1 MHIFKIEEGRLR
13 FFDNT
18 KNINDSGFPPFGKI
32 FPSMSKDLVEGI
44 EATIIYEL
52 SGYSFDEF
60 INIVRRSDFAVK
72 NKAYQTFLLDS
83 AKLVSKAFDEDVE
96 ILIVPQNISYLL
108 QDILDRMKHVR
119 TGLKIIYESFQDF
132 DLDEIQINYEKYN
145 ITENLKNK
153 MEGIISDAKET
164 GIFRFENVPKQ
175 FKDEVNKALNMDY
188 RKVRPEYVYGQ
199 NVAIMDD
206 ALDENADL
214 QTMIR
219 CINLFSPAKIETI
232 NLIQR
237 C

>member
-18 KNINDSGFPPFGKI
+18 KNINDSGFPSLGKI
-32 FPSMSKDLVEGI
+32 VPSISKDLVEGI

-52 SGYSFDEF
+52 SGHSFNEV
-60 INIVRRSDFAVK
+60 INVVRRSDFAVK

-83 AKLVSKAFDEDVE
+83 AKLVSKALDDDVE
-96 ILIVPQNISYLL
+96 LLIVPQNISYLL
-108 QDILDRMKHVR
+108 RDILDRMKHVR
-119 TGLKIIYESFQDF
+119 PGLKIIYESFRDF

-153 MEGIISDAKET
+153 MEGIISDAKEK
-164 GIFRFENVPKQ
+164 GVFRFEDVPKQ
-175 FKDEVNKALNMDY
+175 FKDDVDKALNMDY

-199 NVAIMDD
+199 NVAVMDD
-206 ALDENADL
+206 ALGENADL

-219 CINLFSPAKIETI
+219 CIKLFAPAKIEVM
-232 NLIQR
+232 NLI
-237 C
+237 

>member
-1 MHIFKIEEGRLR
+1 MHIFKIEEGRLK

-18 KNINDSGFPPFGKI
+18 KNVNDSGFLSLGKI
-32 FPSMSKDLVEGI
+32 VPSMSQDLVKGI
-44 EATIIYEL
+44 ETTIICEL
-52 SGYSFDEF
+52 SGYSFEEF
-60 INIVRRSDFAVK
+60 INIVRRSDFAIK

-83 AKLVSKAFDEDVE
+83 AKLVSKALDEDVE

-108 QDILDRMKHVR
+108 RDILDRMKHVR
-119 TGLKIIYESFQDF
+119 PGLKIIYESFRDF
-132 DLDEIQINYEKYN
+132 DLNEIQINYGKYN

-153 MEGIISDAKET
+153 MEDIISDAKET
-164 GIFRFENVPKQ
+164 GVFRFEDVPMQ

-199 NVAIMDD
+199 NVAVMDD

-219 CINLFSPAKIETI
+219 CINLFAPTKIEVI
-232 NLIQR
+232 NFI
-237 C
+237 